1 MMSTGITDMFFV
13 QVNVSGYPQLSAEFI
28 EDLGPCDSLRI

>member
-1 MMSTGITDMFFV
+1 MSRGITECVFV
-13 QVNVSGYPQLSAEFI
+13 QVNVSGDPQLSAEFI